1 MKKKRKQIFCLG
13 IVIIMLLSCGG
24 CSGAIVL
31 QSGREDCVL
40 KIGSSRVDMSELKT
54 ILLEYK
60 DAYNRHDADID
71 SAAIWKE
78 TDESGATYEEY
89 LLYNYVLDEIVTLE
103 ILQMLAQEGGISLTE
118 EEEKQAS
125 KGAEAYIERLNEA
138 TKAYCYATLENAEHL
153 MKKYALAQKTIEV
166 LTAGKNQEVSENEAR
181 AITIQIM
188 EFSEAAQAQEVWE
201 QLLQESS
208 FYQIYTD
215 IFGESPK
222 DCTITRGTLLP
233 VLEEK
238 AYELKS
244 GETTGI
250 LEYQDEKSGKIYYF
264 ILYCVNDYISELTKT
279 NMEIIRNRKMT
290 EYWMPRVE
298 EKRDEL
304 SLYLEENRL
313 KKENLEY
320 ADELEAQFYD
330 TYHEYFEEYAE
341 IEEDTD

>member
-1 MKKKRKQIFCLG
+1 MKKKRKQILCLG

-40 KIGSSRVDMSELKT
+40 KIGSSRVDMAELKT

-60 DAYNRHDADID
+60 DAYNQNDADID

-78 TDESGATYEEY
+78 TDESGVTYEEH

-118 EEEKQAS
+118 EEEKQAAE
-125 KGAEAYIERLNEA
+125 GAEAYMERLNEE
-138 TKAYCYATLENAEHL
+138 TKKYCHATLENAEQL

-166 LTAGKNQEVSENEAR
+166 LTMGKSQEVSENEAR
-181 AITIQIM
+181 VITVQIM
-188 EFSEAAQAQEVWE
+188 EFSEAAQAQSVWE
-201 QLLQESS
+201 QLQQGSS

-215 IFGESPK
+215 VFGEAPK
-222 DCTITRGTLLP
+222 DCTVTRGTLLP

-238 AYELKS
+238 VYELKS
-244 GETTGI
+244 GETTGV
-250 LEYQDEKSGKIYYF
+250 LEYQDEENGKTYYF
-264 ILYCVNDYISELTKT
+264 ILYCANNYIPELTKT
-279 NMEIIRNRKMT
+279 NMGTIQNQKMT
-290 EYWMPRVE
+290 AYWIPKVE
-298 EKRDEL
+298 EKREEL
-304 SLYLEENRL
+304 SLYLEESRL

-320 ADELEAQFYD
+320 EDKLEAQFYD
-330 TYHEYFEEYAE
+330 IYHQYFEENAAVE
-341 IEEDTD
+341 AGAN